1 MKRFLVL
8 LVGVALLVGLLAGVA
23 SAGDGGPFPR
33 LSSATTSR

>member
-23 SAGDGGPFPR
+23 SADDGGPIPR
-33 LSSATTSR
+33 MYASSTSR